1 MANHIRQ
8 QLREAVAAAV
18 TGLTTTGSRVFQSR
32 AYPLQISDVPCL
44 VVTTDGD
51 SIEQETVHHPYIQSR
66 QVQLRIEG
74 YAVGTTN
81 LDDTLDG
88 ICKEVEI
95 AVDNATLSMVD
106 DIGFAGTQLDTAN
119 VPGAEKPVGKLTLIY
134 RITVRT
140 MSNSPDVA
148 I

>member
-8 QLREAVAAAV
+8 QLRDALATAV
-18 TGLTTTGSRVFQSR
+18 TGLPTTGARVFQSR
-32 AYPLQISDVPCL
+32 VYPLQITDVPCL

-51 SIEQETVHHPYIQSR
+51 SIEQETIHRPYMQAR
-66 QVQLRIEG
+66 QIQLRIEG
-74 YAVGTTN
+74 YAVGVYD
-81 LDDTLDG
+81 LDDILDG

-95 AVDNATLSMVD
+95 AVDNATLAMVD
-106 DIGFAGTQLDTAN
+106 DIGFAGTQLDTS
-119 VPGAEKPVGKLTLIY
+119 VVGQQPVGKITLIY
-134 RITVRT
+134 RVTVRT

>member
-8 QLREAVAAAV
+8 QLREAVATAV

-32 AYPLQISDVPCL
+32 AYPLQVSDLPCL
-44 VVTTDGD
+44 VVTADGD
-51 SIEQETVHHPYIQSR
+51 SIEQETIHRPYVQAR

-74 YAVGTTN
+74 YAVGTVD

-88 ICKEVEI
+88 ICKEIEV
-95 AVDNATLSMVD
+95 AVDNAMLAMVD
-106 DIGFAGTQLDTAN
+106 DIGFAGTQLDTS
-119 VPGAEKPVGKLTLIY
+119 VVGQQPVGKLTMIY

>member
-8 QLREAVAAAV
+8 QLREAVASAV
-18 TGLTTTGSRVFQSR
+18 TGLTTTSTRVFQSR
-32 AYPLQISDVPCL
+32 AYPLQVSDLPCL

-51 SIEQETVHHPYIQSR
+51 SITQNTLHHPYVQERS
-66 QVQLRIEG
+66 VQLRIEG

-81 LDDTLDG
+81 LDDTMDG

-95 AVDNATLSMVD
+95 AVDNATLTMVD
-106 DIGFAGTQLDTAN
+106 DIGFAGTQLDTS
-119 VPGAEKPVGKLTLIY
+119 VVGEKPVGKLTLIY

-140 MSNSPDVA
+140 LSNSPDVA

>member
-1 MANHIRQ
+1 MANHIRR
-8 QLREAVAAAV
+8 QLREAVANAV
-18 TGLTTTGSRVFQSR
+18 TGLPTAGIKVFQSR
-32 AYPLQISDVPCL
+32 AYPLQVSDLPCL
-44 VVTTDGD
+44 VVTADGD
-51 SIEQETVHHPYIQSR
+51 SIEQETIHRPYIQAR

-74 YAVGTTN
+74 YAVGTVD

-88 ICKEVEI
+88 ICKEVEV
-95 AVDNATLSMVD
+95 AVDNATLAMVD
-106 DIGFAGTQLDTAN
+106 DIGFAGTQLDTS
-119 VPGAEKPVGKLTLIY
+119 VVGQQPVGKLTMIY

>member
-1 MANHIRQ
+1 MANHIRR
-8 QLREAVAAAV
+8 QLREAVATAI
-18 TGLTTTGSRVFQSR
+18 TGLTATGSRVFQSR
-32 AYPLQISDVPCL
+32 AYPLQVSDLPCL
-44 VVTTDGD
+44 VVTADGD
-51 SIEQETVHHPYIQSR
+51 SIEQETIHRPYVQAR

-74 YAVGTTN
+74 YAVGTVD

-88 ICKEVEI
+88 ICKEIEV

-106 DIGFAGTQLDTAN
+106 DIGFAGTQLDTS
-119 VPGAEKPVGKLTLIY
+119 VVGQQPVGKLTMIY

>member
-8 QLREAVAAAV
+8 QLREAVATAV

-51 SIEQETVHHPYIQSR
+51 SIEQETVHHPYTQAR

-95 AVDNATLSMVD
+95 AVDNATLSIVD
-106 DIGFAGTQLDTAN
+106 DIGFAGTQLDTS
-119 VPGAEKPVGKLTLIY
+119 VVGQQPVGKLTLIY

>member
-8 QLREAVAAAV
+8 QLREAVATAV

-32 AYPLQISDVPCL
+32 AYPLQVSDLPCL
-44 VVTTDGD
+44 VVTADGD
-51 SIEQETVHHPYIQSR
+51 SIEQETIHRPYIQAR

-74 YAVGTTN
+74 YAVGTVD

-88 ICKEVEI
+88 ICKEIEV
-95 AVDNATLSMVD
+95 AVDNAMLAMVD
-106 DIGFAGTQLDTAN
+106 DIGFAGTQLDTS
-119 VPGAEKPVGKLTLIY
+119 VVGQQPVGKLTMIY

>member
-8 QLREAVAAAV
+8 QLREAVATAV

-51 SIEQETVHHPYIQSR
+51 SIEQETVHHPYMQAR

-74 YAVGTTN
+74 YAIGTTN
-81 LDDTLDG
+81 LDDTLDW

-106 DIGFAGTQLDTAN
+106 DIGFAGTQLDTS
-119 VPGAEKPVGKLTLIY
+119 VVGQQPVGKLTLIY

>member
-8 QLREAVAAAV
+8 QLRDAVATAV
-18 TGLTTTGSRVFQSR
+18 TGLPTTGARVFQSR

-51 SIEQETVHHPYIQSR
+51 SIEQETVHRPYMQAR
-66 QVQLRIEG
+66 QIQLRIEG
-74 YAVGTTN
+74 YAVGVYD
-81 LDDTLDG
+81 LDDILDG

-95 AVDNATLSMVD
+95 AVDNATLAMVD
-106 DIGFAGTQLDTAN
+106 DIGFAGTQLDTS
-119 VPGAEKPVGKLTLIY
+119 VVGQQPVGKITLIY
-134 RITVRT
+134 RVTVRT